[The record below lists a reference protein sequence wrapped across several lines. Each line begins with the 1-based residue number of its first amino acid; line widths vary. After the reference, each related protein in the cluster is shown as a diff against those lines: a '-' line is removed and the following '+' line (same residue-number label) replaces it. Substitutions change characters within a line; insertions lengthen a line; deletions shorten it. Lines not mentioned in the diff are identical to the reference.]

1 MTVSRAESLEH
12 LWVEFWISLASML
25 RSYTAAH
32 GLNGPKQA
40 TVELGEEQILVRH
53 GDDWLD
59 LLRRGPEVI
68 WQRADGTTGKLEF
81 TEHGTLRDVET
92 REGDV
97 TKIEGEEMDLV
108 AERWARELML

>member
-1 MTVSRAESLEH
+1 MTVSRAESQEH

-68 WQRADGTTGKLEF
+68 WQRADGTSGKLEF
-81 TEHGTLRDVET
+81 TEHGTLRDAHET
-92 REGDV
+92 DL
-97 TKIEGEEMDLV
+97 TKIEGEEMDMV
-108 AERWARELML
+108 AERWARELMI